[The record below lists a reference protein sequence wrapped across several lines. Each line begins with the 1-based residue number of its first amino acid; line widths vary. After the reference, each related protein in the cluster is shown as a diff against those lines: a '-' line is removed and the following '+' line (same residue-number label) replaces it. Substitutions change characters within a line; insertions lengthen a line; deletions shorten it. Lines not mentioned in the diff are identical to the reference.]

1 MKPRFVE
8 IASLAASCLVLAA
21 CGEPG
26 EVSYRPACEQGLE
39 EGFAAL
45 SRAEARGLKGSTDWT
60 RAASLLSAAQ
70 VQKEFGEYQN
80 CAGKVGRAEIYLS
93 TLEAK

>member
-1 MKPRFVE
+1 MKLRFVE
-8 IASLAASCLVLAA
+8 IAPLAGACLVLAA

-26 EVSYRPACEQGLE
+26 EVSYRPACERGRE

-45 SRAEARGLKGSTDWT
+45 SRAEARGLKGSADWT

-80 CAGKVGRAEIYLS
+80 CTAKVGRAEAYLS
-93 TLEAK
+93 ALEAK

>member
-1 MKPRFVE
+1 MKPRFVQ
-8 IASLAASCLVLAA
+8 IAQLAAFCLVLAA

-45 SRAEARGLKGSTDWT
+45 GRAEARGLKGSADWT
-60 RAASLLSAAQ
+60 RAASLLSAAR

-80 CAGKVGRAEIYLS
+80 CTAKVGRAEVYLS
-93 TLEAK
+93 ALEAE